1 MDDTAINAAISRFLR
16 NISASAHREVEKA
29 VRKAAAAGKVKEG
42 ETLTVGVTLT
52 NEKLALDVTIFNKI
66 EL

>member
-1 MDDTAINAAISRFLR
+1 MDDTAVNAAISRFLR
-16 NISASAHREVEKA
+16 SISVSAHREIEKS
-29 VRKAAAAGKVKEG
+29 VRKAFAAGKVREG
-42 ETLTVGVTLT
+42 EILTVGVTLS

>member
-1 MDDTAINAAISRFLR
+1 MDDTAVSAAIAKFLR
-16 NISASAHREVEKA
+16 SVSVNAQREIEKA
-29 VRKAAAAGKVKEG
+29 VRKAAAGGKVKEG
-42 ETLTVGVTLT
+42 ETLTLGVTLN

>member
-1 MDDTAINAAISRFLR
+1 MDDTAVNAAIDKFLR
-16 NISASAHREVEKA
+16 SVSASAQREIDKA

-42 ETLTVGVTLT
+42 ETLTVGVTIS

>member
-1 MDDTAINAAISRFLR
+1 MDDTAVNAAIAKFLR
-16 NISASAHREVEKA
+16 SVSASAHREIDKA

-52 NEKLALDVTIFNKI
+52 SEKLALDVTIFNKI

>member
-1 MDDTAINAAISRFLR
+1 MDDTAVNTAIARFLR
-16 NISASAHREVEKA
+16 SISVSAHREIEKA

-42 ETLTVGVTLT
+42 ETLTVGVTLN
-52 NEKLALDVTIFNKI
+52 NEKLVLDVTIFNKV